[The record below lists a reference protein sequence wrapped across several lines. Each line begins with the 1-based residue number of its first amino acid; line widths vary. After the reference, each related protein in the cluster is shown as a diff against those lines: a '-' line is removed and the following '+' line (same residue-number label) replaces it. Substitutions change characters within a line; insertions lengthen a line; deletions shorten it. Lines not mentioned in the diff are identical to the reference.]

1 MLYIECPWGGFRDD
15 EEFHYGGE
23 AHIKRPTEPN
33 ELNDEEFSEYLYL
46 KSNPKGVI
54 LERWLHSRGCR
65 RWFNVLRNTVTNE
78 ITEIYPIDTLPKS
91 KEGKEYYD
99 QNWRRES
106 SVEKTT
112 NPRENK

>member
-1 MLYIECPWGGFRDD
+1 
-15 EEFHYGGE
+15 
-23 AHIKRPTEPN
+23 
-33 ELNDEEFSEYLYL
+33 
-46 KSNPKGVI
+46 

-65 RWFNVLRNTVTNE
+65 RWFNVLRNTITNE

-106 SVEKTT
+106 SVEKIT
-112 NPRENK
+112 NPREYK